1 MYKIITT
8 CFLLILV
15 ACNNSKKSD
24 SPAGKDD
31 TTTAKTTNTT
41 TATGPEQFL
50 EELRNLAPLGSD
62 ELKAKLPATIMGAA
76 VTDAE
81 YNESMGAGLVTGQYV
96 VSDSSKITINIY
108 DCAGDGG
115 AGVYNMQYTNMIDV
129 KIENENDYTKPIT
142 IGGVKGYEQCQ
153 KQSNDCSITWFAGKR
168 FLVSMESENI
178 SAGELIA
185 EAKKISF

>member
-1 MYKIITT
+1 MYKIIIT
-8 CFLLILV
+8 CFLLIFV
-15 ACNNSKKSD
+15 SCNNSKKSD
-24 SPAGKDD
+24 SAAGKED
-31 TTTAKTTNTT
+31 TAGKKTDKPV
-41 TATGPEQFL
+41 AASGPEQFL
-50 EELRNLAPLGSD
+50 EELRNLAPLGAD

-96 VSDSSKITINIY
+96 VSDTSKITLNIY

-115 AGVYNMQYTNMIDV
+115 AGVYNMQYVNMVDV
-129 KIENENDYTKPIT
+129 KIDNENDYTKTIS

-153 KQSNDCSITWFAGKR
+153 KQRNDCSITWFVNKR

>member
-1 MYKIITT
+1 MYKIITS
-8 CFLLILV
+8 CFLLFLV
-15 ACNNSKKSD
+15 SCNNSKKSD

-31 TTTAKTTNTT
+31 TTAAKTTT

-50 EELRNLAPLGSD
+50 EELRNLTPLGSD

-81 YNESMGAGLVTGQYV
+81 YNVSMGAGLVTGQYV
-96 VSDSSKITINIY
+96 VSDSSKITLNIY